1 MQDLLILRD
10 FIWLLRHMGWICL
23 FFLYLPRLQPEPA
36 KRLKQALCFL
46 ALWLLAAAIQY
57 QAKITLIHDTILN
70 GAGWMTACL
79 ILKKNHWRDALYG
92 ALAFGIISDLSK
104 IISHDLL
111 YCFLLKP
118 LLADWSSSLL
128 HLIYS
133 FLNLSV
139 GLSCVLLFR
148 RLIFQSD
155 KQLYSKTHMFLIL
168 LPSLVYFYA
177 RNFQFI
183 LLNSTPHLAAG
194 YLLQAYVLLL
204 LLGFCALLI
213 SILTD
218 NSLAARLS
226 EEELR
231 HMQALI
237 ARQHQAFASQ
247 KSASEA
253 IQQKYHDLKNCLLAL
268 KAENASAAPL
278 RLQLME
284 EIDQIMKPLEAG
296 IETGNEFLNIV
307 LADKIRLCQERQIR
321 LTPYADGRCLRFIDG
336 LDLCVIVGNA
346 LDNAI
351 EAVETLPTDK
361 REIHLKISRCGDMI
375 LLCFHNYYSGRLK
388 RSAGGFF
395 QTSKPDAGSHGYGL
409 KGISQT
415 IDKYNGSLAVETT
428 DHEFTLNLLIPV
440 RPETKPGP
448 SDRY

>member
-1 MQDLLILRD
+1 MQDVLILRD
-10 FIWLLRHMGWICL
+10 FIWLLRHMGWVCL
-23 FFLYLPRLQPEPA
+23 FFLYLSPLQPEPPQ
-36 KRLKQALCFL
+36 RLRRGVCFL
-46 ALWLLAAAIQY
+46 TLWLLSAAIQY
-57 QAKITLIHDTILN
+57 QARITLIYDTILN

-79 ILKKNHWRDALYG
+79 ILKKNRWRGALYG

-118 LLADWSSSLL
+118 PLP

-133 FLNLSV
+133 FLNLAA
-139 GLSCVLLFR
+139 GLACVLLFR

-155 KQLYSKTHMFLIL
+155 KQLYSKTHMSLIL

-183 LLNSTPHLAAG
+183 LLNSSPRLAAG

-204 LLGFCALLI
+204 LLGVCALLI

-226 EEELR
+226 EEELH

-237 ARQHQAFASQ
+237 ARQHQEFASQ

-253 IQQKYHDLKNCLLAL
+253 IRQKYHDLKNCLLAL

-278 RLQLME
+278 RRQFME

-296 IETGNEFLNIV
+296 VETGNEFLDIV
-307 LADKIRLCQERQIR
+307 LADKIRLCQDRQIR

-361 REIHLKISRCGDMI
+361 REIHLKISRCGDMV
-375 LLCFHNYYSGRLK
+375 LLSFHNYYSGRLK
-388 RSAGGFF
+388 RTTSGFY

-409 KGISQT
+409 KGIAQT
-415 IDKYNGSLAVETT
+415 VDKYNGSLAVETT
-428 DHEFTLNLLIPV
+428 DHEFTLNILIPA
-440 RPETKPGP
+440 RSETKPDP

>member
-1 MQDLLILRD
+1 MQDVLVLRD
-10 FIWLLRHMGWICL
+10 FIWLIRHLGWVCL
-23 FFLYLPRLQPEPA
+23 FFLYLS
-36 KRLKQALCFL
+36 RLKPRAVGPLMQGLCFL
-46 ALWLLAAAIQY
+46 FLFLLSVAIQY
-57 QAKITLIHDTILN
+57 QARITLIHDTVFN
-70 GAGWMTACL
+70 GAGWMSVCL
-79 ILKKNHWRDALYG
+79 LLKKNHWRDALYG

-111 YCFLLKP
+111 YCFLLQPRLTALP
-118 LLADWSSSLL
+118 LILVHLVYSL
-128 HLIYS
+128 
-133 FLNLSV
+133 LNLSV
-139 GLSCVLLFR
+139 GLVCVLLFR
-148 RLIFQSD
+148 GLIFQSD
-155 KQLYSKTHMFLIL
+155 KQLYSRTHMILIL

-183 LLNSTPHLAAG
+183 LLNSTPYLAAG
-194 YLLQAYVLLL
+194 YLMQAYVLLL

-237 ARQHQAFASQ
+237 ARQHQEFASQ

-253 IQQKYHDLKNCLLAL
+253 IRQKYHDLKNCLLAL
-268 KAENASAAPL
+268 KAENVSAAPL
-278 RLQLME
+278 RRRFME

-296 IETGNEFLNIV
+296 VETGNEFLNIV

-321 LTPYADGRCLRFIDG
+321 LTPYADGRCLHFIDG

-351 EAVETLPTDK
+351 EAVETLPANK
-361 REIHLKISRCGDMI
+361 REIHLKISRCNDMA

-388 RSAGGFF
+388 RNAAGFY
-395 QTSKPDAGSHGYGL
+395 QTSKPDTGNHGYGL
-409 KGISQT
+409 RGISQT
-415 IDKYNGSLAVETT
+415 VDKYDGTLAVEAT
-428 DHEFTLNLLIPV
+428 DHEFTLNILIPV
-440 RPETKPGP
+440 LPETKPDR